1 MTPTSQEEAVEAS
14 AGRKQFVQFAAEQ
27 RRGAM
32 NADLSDALAEL
43 VQTITEVGG
52 KAKGSL
58 TLKLDVSL
66 NKDGYSVTVSDEI
79 VLKLPKKETPSSLFF
94 FDEHGNV
101 SRNNP
106 RQQEL
111 PLRAVDSDGVIND
124 NDAAAAAG
132 KAG

>member
-1 MTPTSQEEAVEAS
+1 MEAGAD
-14 AGRKQFVQFAAEQ
+14 RKQFVQFAAEQ
-27 RRGAM
+27 RRGVM

-58 TLKLDVSL
+58 TLKLDIAL
-66 NKDGYSVTVSDEI
+66 NKDGYSVTVTDDI

-94 FDEHGNV
+94 FDENGNV

-111 PLRAVDSDGVIND
+111 PLHAVDSDGVID
-124 NDAAAAAG
+124 DGAAASAG